1 MKIVATATLDW
12 FSGIDGFVS
21 QSDCTVKLRY
31 QHANPFSGRE
41 SVLLRISGV
50 FEDQTICILI
60 DAGEGVNVDELLR
73 EDEYLTAIC
82 LTHAHYDHYQSLA
95 ENLRHGASVYMTG
108 ETKEL
113 LSAVYDSVP
122 PERGETETVMD
133 STTVIDGWTP
143 IVQGVSIRALPAGHA
158 PGASSLLLAIDDG
171 TTQRTVLA
179 TGDFT
184 RRQAAGYPGFDPE
197 LPVDVDICLLS
208 ASASE
213 TYESDLTGVIERSIE
228 RALDGSTVLV
238 TASGQVGLQFGYLLG
253 HTIDDQELAT
263 AVTMAG
269 ESAKLAER
277 LDYSIPNCKTATTF
291 EPDQVLAPGSI
302 TVANPGTPAKNPAA
316 GAAQLFE
323 QIRDDPGATLI
334 QVPTDGPPIDGAGC
348 TVHTERVQ
356 NHPTHETIDAV
367 VRTLEP
373 IHLVVLHETGPNAD
387 RYKDRYH
394 SYVWVTADQF
404 EHTLLEDGAWMPPG
418 WVSEHT
424 EEMVHSWRIAGRNA
438 HRTVTDSALDFPTIE
453 RHPSP
458 DLPAEGLTLGTFDV
472 RSDRE
477 NLQGGKYPVAPASLT
492 EQSETEPTQS
502 DTIESLIER
511 IDRLEETIQNEL
523 LESDRQTGRVLDV
536 TDGVTIVRVDGTFPE
551 ITAGDRVA
559 VSNPDEL

>member
-1 MKIVATATLDW
+1 M
-12 FSGIDGFVS
+12 
-21 QSDCTVKLRY
+21 KLRY

-82 LTHAHYDHYQSLA
+82 LTHAHYDHYRSLA
-95 ENLRHGASVYMTG
+95 ENLRHGASVYMTA

-122 PERGETETVMD
+122 PERGEKETVL
-133 STTVIDGWTP
+133 SNTRIIDGWTS

-158 PGASSLLLAIDDG
+158 PGASSLMLAIDDG

-197 LPVDVDICLLS
+197 LPVDVDVCLLS
-208 ASASE
+208 ASANE
-213 TYESDLTGVIERSIE
+213 TFEEDLTGVIERSIE

-253 HTIDDQELAT
+253 HTIDEQELT
-263 AVTMAG
+263 TTVTLAG

-277 LDYSIPNCKTATTF
+277 LDYSIPHCTTTAAF
-291 EPDQVLAPGSI
+291 EPDQVLESGSI

-316 GAAQLFE
+316 GAGQLFE

-334 QVPTDGPPIDGAGC
+334 QVPTDGPPVDGAGC
-348 TVHTERVQ
+348 TIHTERVQ
-356 NHPTHETIDAV
+356 NHPTPETIDAV
-367 VRTLEP
+367 VRSLEP

-394 SYVWVTADQF
+394 SYVWVTADRL
-404 EHTLLEDGAWMPPG
+404 EHTLLEDGVWTPPG

-424 EEMVHSWRIAGRNA
+424 EEMVHTWRITGRDA
-438 HRTVTDSALDFPTIE
+438 HRTVTDPELDFPTIE
-453 RHPSP
+453 RQKSP
-458 DLPAEGLTLGTFDV
+458 DLSAEGLTLGAFDV
-472 RSDRE
+472 RPERSE
-477 NLQGGKYPVAPASLT
+477 LEGGKYPLAPASST
-492 EQSETEPTQS
+492 EQSQTEPNQP
-502 DTIESLIER
+502 DAIESLTERIER
-511 IDRLEETIQNEL
+511 LENTIQNTI
-523 LESDRQTGRVLDV
+523 LESNRQTGRVLDV

-551 ITAGDRVA
+551 ITAGDHVA